1 MSDPLTEGAGAAE
14 EIAKTAGKAIDAGRE
29 LGGWFEGKT
38 GAALEH
44 SIGWAFTDHIRRSR
58 AIQEHRHR
66 ERLQVLALETQKR
79 LMVLGAEILR
89 GVPETTA
96 VPLIEAAA
104 LEADPDLQI
113 LWANLLA
120 SALSGDENDDLRN
133 FVGILRELR
142 TVDAL
147 ALRDYRLKTAD
158 ACKAPY
164 KEAGY
169 TYPAGTLDGDLYGLE
184 VTRNLFRLG
193 LVEPAPMIIK
203 IVQNV
208 RDGGYGASVN
218 VQDQEIQVPGDLYRI
233 YLTGTADSFCDAI
246 GLERPPQAEK

>member
-1 MSDPLTEGAGAAE
+1 MSDPFTEGAGAAK

-38 GAALEH
+38 GEALEH

-79 LMVLGAEILR
+79 LMALGAEILR
-89 GVPETTA
+89 EVPETTA

-120 SALSGDENDDLRN
+120 SALSGDEKDDLRN
-133 FVGILRELR
+133 FVSILRELR
-142 TVDAL
+142 AVDAL
-147 ALRDYRLKTAD
+147 ALRDYRLRTAD
-158 ACKAPY
+158 AVAAPF
-164 KEAGY
+164 KEFGY
-169 TYPAGTLDGDLYGLE
+169 AYPPGSLVGELYGLE

-193 LVEPAPMIIK
+193 LVEPAPMVIK

-208 RDGGYGASVN
+208 QDGGYGRSVN

-233 YLTGTADSFCDAI
+233 YLTGTADTFCDAI
-246 GLERPPQAEK
+246 GLERPPQDEK